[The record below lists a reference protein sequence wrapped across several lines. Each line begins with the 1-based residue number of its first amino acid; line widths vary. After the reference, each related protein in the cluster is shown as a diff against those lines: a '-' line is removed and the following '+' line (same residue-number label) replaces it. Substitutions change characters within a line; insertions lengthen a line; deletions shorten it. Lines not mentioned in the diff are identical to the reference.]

1 MIFMKYLQIPSP
13 LSTACILVGCISLSA
28 DSNGLA
34 PEINNLKAE
43 DISYAL
49 EAKLPDLEQAYI
61 STSPKFKGDGIP
73 VGVLG
78 NGGGDKTTVLKYAQE
93 IADGQRGTT
102 DSLLIAQ
109 EGKLLFESYFRRG
122 RSNYPHFQMS
132 ITKSYTALAIGRAM
146 QMGYIT
152 MAELDKPILSFLKDI
167 DREKIVPG
175 ADQITLAQAMN
186 MRSGI
191 RIDKVK
197 SRELMRQ
204 RGQLKGQKQIEA
216 YLTHSASIAS
226 TPRDYKYQGADPAIT
241 MQVLEAIVPGSAEDF
256 IKEQLLAPLGVSNY
270 SWQTDVS
277 GLPKAGAGSSF
288 TSRDMLKLGSLIL
301 NEGKYKG
308 TQYIPADFVER
319 ATAALYTN
327 RQGHTYG
334 YFWWGSKI
342 QVDGK
347 VMHCTTG
354 RGAGGQLIF
363 IIKDLDLVIVTTS
376 HNKGMGKALQTIPSE
391 LIPAFVY

>member
-1 MIFMKYLQIPSP
+1 MKYLPIPYP
-13 LSTACILVGCISLSA
+13 VFTACILLGCISLSA
-28 DSNGLA
+28 ASDLLA
-34 PEINNLKAE
+34 PEITDLKVE
-43 DISYAL
+43 DVSYAL
-49 EAKLPDLEQAYI
+49 EAKLPYLEKSYI
-61 STSPKFKGDGIP
+61 CTSPMFKEDGIT

-78 NGGGDKTTVLKYAQE
+78 SDGGDKTTVLKYAQE

-109 EGKLLFESYFRRG
+109 GGKLLFESYFRRG

-132 ITKSYTALAIGRAM
+132 ITKSYTALAIGRAI
-146 QMGYIT
+146 QLGYIT

-167 DREKIVPG
+167 DHEKIVLG
-175 ADQITLAQAMN
+175 AEQITLAEAMN

-197 SRELMRQ
+197 ERELMRQ

-216 YLTHSASIAS
+216 YLTHSALIAS
-226 TPRDYKYQGADPAIT
+226 PPRDYKYQGSDPAIT
-241 MQVLEAIVPGSAEDF
+241 MQVLEVIVPGSAEDF
-256 IKEQLLAPLGVSNY
+256 IKEQLLAPLGISNY

-288 TSRDMLKLGSLIL
+288 TSRDMIKLGSLIL

-308 TQYIPADFVER
+308 KQYIPAEFIER

-327 RQGHTYG
+327 RQGSTYG

-342 QVDGK
+342 QVEGK

-363 IIKDLDLVIVTTS
+363 IIKDLGLVIATTS
-376 HNKGMGKALQTIPSE
+376 HNKGMGKALQTIPSK

>member
-1 MIFMKYLQIPSP
+1 MKYLQKPSP
-13 LSTACILVGCISLSA
+13 LFTACILVGCISLSA
-28 DSNGLA
+28 ASNGLA
-34 PEINNLKAE
+34 PEMKNLKAE

-61 STSPKFKGDGIP
+61 SPSPKLKEDGIP

-78 NGGGDKTTVLKYAQE
+78 NDGGDKTTVLKYAQE

-109 EGKLLFESYFRRG
+109 NGKLLFESYFRRG
-122 RSNYPHFQMS
+122 RSNYPHYQMS

-146 QMGYIT
+146 QLGYIT
-152 MAELDKPILSFLKDI
+152 MAELDRPILSFLKDI

-175 ADQITLAQAMN
+175 AELITLAQAMN
-186 MRSGI
+186 MHSGI

-241 MQVLEAIVPGSAEDF
+241 MQVLEVIVPGSAEEF

-308 TQYIPADFVER
+308 TQYIPADFIER

-342 QVDGK
+342 QVGGK

-376 HNKGMGKALQTIPSE
+376 HNKGMGKALQTISSK